1 MAHLQKWCVQML
13 LTICGILPVLYK
25 VDVVYMN
32 QQQPG
37 LGLLLIHVLSLIYI
51 LLRKYDC
58 TLGVLYK

>member
-1 MAHLQKWCVQML
+1 ML

-32 QQQPG
+32 QQQAG
-37 LGLLLIHVLSLIYI
+37 LELLLIHVLSLIYI
-51 LLRKYDC
+51 LLRQYDC